1 MGIMGEVIGK
11 NSTAVEHGAQAW
23 ASPITPTYTRAH
35 TWTACRH
42 DTHTCCKDVHTH
54 THTSLRTQAVTNAEY
69 FILFYFLA
77 SGIVLNYHN
86 STAFKEKST
95 MKLN

>member
-1 MGIMGEVIGK
+1 MGEVIGK

-69 FILFYFLA
+69 FILFYFIFWHLA
-77 SGIVLNYHN
+77 LCLITTIVQRLR
-86 STAFKEKST
+86 KSP
-95 MKLN
+95 L